1 MFQGTETGPGPS
13 QDALFE
19 ELFASAELGGD
30 DINKHF
36 QDAMALLMG
45 QEPELAQQI
54 QRLAQAAGN
63 VGQYLGHDG
72 IAVYW
77 SQTSLQVCRNM

>member
-1 MFQGTETGPGPS
+1 MDLLQGSDSAAGPS

-19 ELFASAELGGD
+19 ELFASAELGGE

-36 QDAMALLMG
+36 QDAMTLLMG

-63 VGQYLGHDG
+63 VGQYLGH
-72 IAVYW
+72 I
-77 SQTSLQVCRNM
+77 